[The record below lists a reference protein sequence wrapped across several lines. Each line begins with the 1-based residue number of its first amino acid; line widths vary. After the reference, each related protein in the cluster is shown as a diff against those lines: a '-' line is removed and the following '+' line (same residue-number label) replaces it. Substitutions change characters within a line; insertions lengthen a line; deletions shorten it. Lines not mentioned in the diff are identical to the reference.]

1 MSFFEYFSEG
11 TGLAILVVVLLAAL
25 VGIGVAARRSSK
37 KDYFGEILV
46 PSTLIAFSMV
56 FLAIT
61 FSFPSEEAGPAAV
74 PLLWIFWTIVLC
86 AAILWQVLSGKTKPD
101 PASGRLGFLLLVTV
115 VLIGYYF
122 AIQTIGYF
130 LSSFLF
136 LVLLMHI
143 MAFKKK
149 LIIYVVAVCWVVF
162 SYAVFYRLLYIQ
174 LPLGYFEYY
183 F

>member
-1 MSFFEYFSEG
+1 MSFFEYFSDG
-11 TGLAILVVVLLAAL
+11 TGLIIFIVVLLAIL

-46 PSTLIAFSMV
+46 PCSLIAFSMV

-61 FSFPSEEAGPAAV
+61 FSFPSEEAGPSAV

-86 AAILWQVLSGKTKPD
+86 VAILWKVLRGKAKPD
-101 PASGRLGFLLLVTV
+101 PESGRLAFLILVMV

-122 AIQTIGYF
+122 TIQIIGYF

-162 SYAVFYRLLYIQ
+162 SYTVFYRLLYIQ

>member
-1 MSFFEYFSEG
+1 MSFIEYFSDG
-11 TGLAILVVVLLAAL
+11 KGLTILIVVLLAVL
-25 VGIGVAARRSSK
+25 VAIGVAIRRSSK

-46 PSTLIAFSMV
+46 PASLIAFSIV
-56 FLAIT
+56 FLVIT
-61 FSFPSEEAGPAAV
+61 FSFPTEEAGPAAV

-86 AAILWQVLSGKTKPD
+86 AAILWQVLRGKAKPD
-101 PASGRLGFLLLVTV
+101 PESGRISFLLLVTA

-143 MAFKKK
+143 LAFKKK
-149 LIIYVVAVCWVVF
+149 LIIYVVAACWVAF

>member
-1 MSFFEYFSEG
+1 MSFLEYFSAG
-11 TGLAILVVVLLAAL
+11 TGLIILIVLLLAML
-25 VGIGVAARRSSK
+25 VGIGVAAWRSSK
-37 KDYFGEILV
+37 KEYFGEILI
-46 PSTLIAFSMV
+46 PSSLIVFSMV

-61 FSFPSEEAGPAAV
+61 FSFPTEEAGPAEV

-86 AAILWQVLSGKTKPD
+86 AAILWQVLHGKAKPD
-101 PASGRLGFLLLVTV
+101 PESGRLGFLLLVML
-115 VLIGYYF
+115 VLIAYYF
-122 AIQTIGYF
+122 AIRTIGYF

-136 LVLLMHI
+136 LVLLMHLL
-143 MAFKKK
+143 AFKKK
-149 LIIYVVAVCWVVF
+149 LIIYVVAACWVFF

>member
-1 MSFFEYFSEG
+1 MSFLAYFSDG
-11 TGLAILVVVLLAAL
+11 MGLTILIVVLLAML
-25 VGIGVAARRSSK
+25 VGIGIATRRSGK
-37 KDYFGEILV
+37 KGYFGEILV
-46 PSTLIAFSMV
+46 PSTLIAVSVV

-61 FSFPSEEAGPAAV
+61 FSFPGEEAGPAAV

-86 AAILWQVLSGKTKPD
+86 AAILWQVVRGTAKPD
-101 PASGRLGFLLLVTV
+101 PESGRLGFLLLVTV
-115 VLIGYYF
+115 LLISYYF

-143 MAFKKK
+143 LAFKKK
-149 LIIYVVAVCWVVF
+149 LIIYAVAAGWVVF

>member
-11 TGLAILVVVLLAAL
+11 PGLTILIVGLLATL

-46 PSTLIAFSMV
+46 PSSLIAFSIV

-61 FSFPSEEAGPAAV
+61 FSFPMEEAGPAAV

-86 AAILWQVLSGKTKPD
+86 AAILWQVLRGKAKPD
-101 PASGRLGFLLLVTV
+101 PESGRLGFLLLVTV

-122 AIQTIGYF
+122 AIQTMGYF

-143 MAFKKK
+143 LAFKKK
-149 LIIYVVAVCWVVF
+149 LIIYVVAVCWTAF
-162 SYAVFYRLLYIQ
+162 SYVVFYRLLYIQ

>member
-86 AAILWQVLSGKTKPD
+86 AAILWQVLSGKAKPD

-162 SYAVFYRLLYIQ
+162 YYAVFYRLLYIQ
-174 LPLGYFEYY
+174 LTLGYLEYY

>member
-1 MSFFEYFSEG
+1 MSSLEYFSDG
-11 TGLAILVVVLLAAL
+11 TGLTVLIVVLLAVL
-25 VGIGVAARRSSK
+25 VAIGVATRRSSK

-46 PSTLIAFSMV
+46 PSTLIAFSIV

-61 FSFPSEEAGPAAV
+61 FSFPTEEAGPAAV

-86 AAILWQVLSGKTKPD
+86 AAILWQVLRGKAKPD
-101 PASGRLGFLLLVTV
+101 PESGRLVFLLLVAV
-115 VLIGYYF
+115 ILIGYYF

-136 LVLLMHI
+136 LVLLMHVL
-143 MAFKKK
+143 AFKKK
-149 LIIYVVAVCWVVF
+149 LIIYVVAVCWVAF

>member
-1 MSFFEYFSEG
+1 MSFFEYFSDG
-11 TGLAILVVVLLAAL
+11 TGLTIIVVVLLAML

-37 KDYFGEILV
+37 KEYFGEILV
-46 PSTLIAFSMV
+46 PSSLIAFSMV

-61 FSFPSEEAGPAAV
+61 FSFPTEEAGPAAV

-86 AAILWQVLSGKTKPD
+86 AAILWQVLRGQAKPD
-101 PASGRLGFLLLVTV
+101 PEPGRLGFLLLVTV

-143 MAFKKK
+143 LAFKKK

>member
-1 MSFFEYFSEG
+1 MSFFEYFSDG
-11 TGLAILVVVLLAAL
+11 VGLTILIVVLLAILVVS
-25 VGIGVAARRSSK
+25 GVIIRRSSK

-46 PSTLIAFSMV
+46 PGTLIAFSIIFAV
-56 FLAIT
+56 IT

-74 PLLWIFWTIVLC
+74 PLLWSFWTIVLC
-86 AAILWQVLSGKTKPD
+86 TAILRQVLRGKAKPD
-101 PASGRLGFLLLVTV
+101 PESGRLGFLLLVALI
-115 VLIGYYF
+115 LIGYYF
-122 AIQTIGYF
+122 AMQTIGYF

-136 LVLLMHI
+136 LVLLMHLLK
-143 MAFKKK
+143 FKNK
-149 LIIYVVAVCWVVF
+149 LIIYVVAACWVVF